1 MMSNDPSTSANRVVI
16 VGGGFAG
23 VTLAQRLEGLVAA
36 STEIVVLS
44 SENHFVFTPLLA
56 ETVGREIPP
65 CTLYCRDARWSAAR
79 NG

>member
-1 MMSNDPSTSANRVVI
+1 MTKNW
-16 VGGGFAG
+16 
-23 VTLAQRLEGLVAA
+23 
-36 STEIVVLS
+36 
-44 SENHFVFTPLLA
+44 PLLA